1 MLINKNQ
8 FILKEGA
15 KDKLVV
21 KAKYDNSEKDITE
34 QVSFW
39 INDGRVAEITS
50 NGEIRGLKQGQATL
64 VVDYKNH
71 EVRVPIYIENGLKD
85 LEFQESNITLPIK
98 GTKKLQVTGI
108 YEGGLPFIN

>member
-39 INDGRVAEITS
+39 INDGRVAEI
-50 NGEIRGLKQGQATL
+50 
-64 VVDYKNH
+64 
-71 EVRVPIYIENGLKD
+71 
-85 LEFQESNITLPIK
+85 
-98 GTKKLQVTGI
+98 QVTEKLEDLNRDKQLLWLI
-108 YEGGLPFIN
+108 TKIMRCVFQYILKMD